1 MYVSGSFKHQI
12 GADIDQSPRSLIFL
26 SISICFLINEMK
38 LNDMSLPLLK
48 NQAFIFSLHNT
59 SWNILSYQNV
69 HADVPLVASLL

>member
-1 MYVSGSFKHQI
+1 MYVSASFKHQI
-12 GADIDQSPRSLIFL
+12 GADINESSRSLIFL
-26 SISICFLINEMK
+26 SISTCFLINEIK
-38 LNDMSLPLLK
+38 LNDMSLPILK